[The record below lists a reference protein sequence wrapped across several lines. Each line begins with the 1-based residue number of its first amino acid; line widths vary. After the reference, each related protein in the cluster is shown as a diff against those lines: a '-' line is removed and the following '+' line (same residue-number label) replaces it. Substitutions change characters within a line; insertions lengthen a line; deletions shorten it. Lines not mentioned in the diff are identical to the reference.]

1 MKKTLQHIVLIVGFK
16 IDIKNWSLH
25 LDVNVN
31 MQNNPTHLFEF
42 SFNQVWKFVGD
53 NLSQWF

>member
-31 MQNNPTHLFEF
+31 M
-42 SFNQVWKFVGD
+42 
-53 NLSQWF
+53 